1 MMSIP
6 HQLVGAP
13 LGYSV
18 TLECTIEAHPPALTY
33 WTRGQ
38 DVMLH
43 QSNKYHIDEKVCCVY
58 TLCHSSVT

>member
-43 QSNKYHIDEKVCCVY
+43 QSNKYHIDEKVYGVY